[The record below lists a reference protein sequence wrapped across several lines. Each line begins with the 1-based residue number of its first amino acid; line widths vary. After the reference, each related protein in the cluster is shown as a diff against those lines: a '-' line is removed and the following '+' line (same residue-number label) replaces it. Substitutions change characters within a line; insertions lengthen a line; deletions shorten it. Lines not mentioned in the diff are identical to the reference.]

1 HFLYGQKTNQ
11 KSRWGMVDVPL
22 TSSFPAGCFQT
33 PAASP
38 LLPAAIPQ
46 TPRAACY
53 HILNNPILVTG
64 NK

>member
-46 TPRAACY
+46 TPGLLATIFSTIQY
-53 HILNNPILVTG
+53 
-64 NK
+64 